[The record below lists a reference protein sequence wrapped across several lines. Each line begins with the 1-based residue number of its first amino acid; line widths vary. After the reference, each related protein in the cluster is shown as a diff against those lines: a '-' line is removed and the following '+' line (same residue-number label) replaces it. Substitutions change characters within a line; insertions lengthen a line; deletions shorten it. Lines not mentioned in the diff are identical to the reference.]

1 VKIKKRDSE
10 AILQS
15 LNGGVVPSRGLH
27 YIMVGRKDEAKQII
41 SDLDA
46 IKKGSSFMK
55 LFIGPFGSG
64 KSFIQALI
72 KQLAFKEKFVVTNAD
87 FTPER
92 RLYGSDGKAV
102 AIYTELMK
110 NLSTPTKPDGS
121 ALRVILDKW
130 INEVQ
135 MKVKA
140 DKGYESVNF
149 DDADFVKDV
158 EREIT
163 NAVSKMDDLVGGFDF
178 SRILTSY
185 FKGFVEDDDLL
196 QRCATRWLRGEYSTK
211 TEARKDLGV
220 RNIIDDSNYYDYIK
234 VMSWFVRQIGYSGLV
249 VNFDEAINL
258 YKITHPQTRNKNYE
272 TILKIY
278 NDTLQGDLEGLYI
291 TIGGTPEFLES
302 ERKGLFSYG
311 ALKKRLESNRF
322 ETAEFRD
329 LSQPVITLSSLKHD
343 ETYVLLQKLRN
354 IHAANYGYES
364 DITDEEIMSFMQ
376 EEYNRPGAEE
386 NMTAREIIRS
396 FIGAMSILRQNPDY
410 ERSKLFGSSEE
421 EEQEISRPNS
431 GIQSRFSRTEG

>member
-211 TEARKDLGV
+211 TEARKDLG
-220 RNIIDDSNYYDYIK
+220 SSKYY
-234 VMSWFVRQIGYSGLV
+234 R
-249 VNFDEAINL
+249 
-258 YKITHPQTRNKNYE
+258 
-272 TILKIY
+272 
-278 NDTLQGDLEGLYI
+278 
-291 TIGGTPEFLES
+291 
-302 ERKGLFSYG
+302 
-311 ALKKRLESNRF
+311 
-322 ETAEFRD
+322 
-329 LSQPVITLSSLKHD
+329 
-343 ETYVLLQKLRN
+343 
-354 IHAANYGYES
+354 
-364 DITDEEIMSFMQ
+364 
-376 EEYNRPGAEE
+376 
-386 NMTAREIIRS
+386 
-396 FIGAMSILRQNPDY
+396 
-410 ERSKLFGSSEE
+410 
-421 EEQEISRPNS
+421 
-431 GIQSRFSRTEG
+431 